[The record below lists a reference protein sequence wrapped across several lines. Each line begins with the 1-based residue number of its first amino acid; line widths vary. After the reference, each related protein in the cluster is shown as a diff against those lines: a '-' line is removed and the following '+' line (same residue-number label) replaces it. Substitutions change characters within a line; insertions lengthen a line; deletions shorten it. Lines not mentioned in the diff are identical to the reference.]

1 MSHFSDMFG
10 ENVILGFTKRDNST
24 LINNN
29 PRIFL
34 GYKNA
39 DGDVMKIGYTIGMI
53 NRKMTMYRSL
63 LDINYDIDIC
73 DINTDFMEDR
83 DIEYYNN
90 YLKEFNISS

>member
-24 LINNN
+24 LINNH

-39 DGDVMKIGYTIGMI
+39 DGDVMKIGYTIGMV

-63 LDINYDIDIC
+63 L

-90 YLKEFNISS
+90 YLKDFKISS